1 MKLHFT
7 DIGGGPPLVIQHG
20 LFGSARNWGSL
31 GKALGESRRV
41 IAVDARNHGR
51 SPWDARMDY
60 PAMAGDLAELIEGEE
75 LDRPVVLGHSMGG
88 KAAMALALTAPDA
101 VGALIVADIA
111 PVAYR
116 HSHGDYIAALRA
128 LDLAAIARR
137 SDADAALRAAV
148 PEPGVRGFLLQ
159 NLVFEDSGPRWAL
172 NLDAL
177 ATAMDDL
184 TSFPF
189 EAGRMRYDGPTLFLR
204 GGASPYV
211 QPEQHEAAIVE
222 FFPNAVIETLEGAGH
237 WLHAE
242 RPAEFLDMVGRFL
255 SDLE

>member
-7 DIGGGPPLVIQHG
+7 DIGDGPPLVIQHG
-20 LFGSARNWGSL
+20 LFGSARNWATL
-31 GKALGESRRV
+31 AKALAATRRV

-51 SPWDARMDY
+51 SPWHDRMDY
-60 PAMAGDLAELIEGEE
+60 PAMAGDLRELIEGEG
-75 LDRPVVLGHSMGG
+75 LGRPVVLGHSMGG
-88 KAAMALALTAPDA
+88 KAAMALALTAPES

-111 PVAYR
+111 PVSYR

-128 LDLAAIARR
+128 LDLSAIARR
-137 SDADAALRAAV
+137 ADADAALRDAV

-159 NLVFEDSGPRWAL
+159 NLAFDDGEARWVL

-177 ATAMDDL
+177 AGAMDDL
-184 TSFPF
+184 TAFPF
-189 EAGRMRYDGPTLFLR
+189 EAGAARYDGPALFLR

-211 QPEQHEAAIVE
+211 TEQHEGAIKE
-222 FFPNAVIETLEGAGH
+222 FFPTAIIETLEGAGH

-242 RPAEFLDMVGRFL
+242 RPAEFLEAVGRFL
-255 SDLE
+255 AGLD